1 MPPSTRTAS
10 TRRPAAWW
18 LDKLQQRRASRRE
31 PEFGPIRAFA
41 SDGARRAALKFFNA
55 AYRAEQSGIGQAQV
69 LSQRV
74 AASDPELARI
84 LELYGAEEGWHQE
97 LLEHF
102 LGQLGGGVMPMGRVT
117 GLLFRV
123 YARAKRPETIVLT
136 NLMFETIG
144 STTYRMALGKV
155 EDPSVREMLSVLTR
169 DESFHVPLN
178 VFFLRRFL
186 EHTSPAERAR
196 LRRLYRWL
204 YLGLLLLPLSSRPK
218 SRQFDGLGTR
228 ELMRGYAEQLAR
240 VFLREQDLGF
250 SPPWWALRLLGV
262 RKRDVQNHAEVRLSS
277 DALAEAYA
285 DRPHEVLPL

>member
-1 MPPSTRTAS
+1 MSPSTRTVS

-41 SDGARRAALKFFNA
+41 SEAQRRAALKFFNA

-102 LGQLGGGVMPMGRVT
+102 LAQLGGGVMPMGRVT

-123 YARAKRPETIVLT
+123 YAQAKRPETIVLT

-155 EDPSVREMLSVLTR
+155 EDPSVREMLNVLTR

-186 EHTSPAERAR
+186 EDTSPAERAR

-204 YLGLLLLPLSSRPK
+204 YLGLLVLPLSSRPK